1 MDTNTEFDA
10 AFAEATGEQP
20 VALEPVVEEPAA
32 APVEEPAAA
41 PQEEV
46 PAATKEPTEPVEPA
60 PVEEPAAVVE
70 PAPAPQPV
78 IDTNALAEALVQAQ
92 QKAAQPVAEPS
103 PQAAQ
108 EREATYEDYLSEQD
122 AAAVKLLRDEWGEVA
137 SAVQP
142 LIAASVKAALVNQEK
157 HYNALLQQRLAPM
170 ESAAAKSQEQL
181 YWQSIH
187 AVHPDATQLAPKVGE
202 WIVSLPEN
210 TLIERTTKQ
219 AFMQAYN
226 SPRVDEAVELLTA
239 YKQAIGTTGAAPA
252 QPASSAAQVPPKA
265 APVSNAALAATLAP
279 PAAQRS
285 TMTTS
290 RDPND
295 YESAFAEAI
304 NR

>member
-46 PAATKEPTEPVEPA
+46 PAATEEPTEPVEPA
-60 PVEEPAAVVE
+60 PAEEPAAAVE
-70 PAPAPQPV
+70 AAPAPQPV

-92 QKAAQPVAEPS
+92 QKAAHPAAEPPKEDKEPS
-103 PQAAQ
+103 
-108 EREATYEDYLSEQD
+108 YEDFLDDS
-122 AAAVKLLRDEWGEVA
+122 AKNAIKLLNEEWGEVA
-137 SAVQP
+137 TAVQP
-142 LIAASVKAALVNQEK
+142 LITAHVQAALANQEK
-157 HYNALLQQRLAPM
+157 QFLALVQQRLAPV
-170 ESAAAKSQEQL
+170 ESVVVQSQEQL
-181 YWQSIH
+181 YWQTIQ
-187 AVHPDATQLAPKVGE
+187 AAHPDFREAAAAIPA
-202 WIVSLPEN
+202 WIE
-210 TLIERTTKQ
+210 KQ
-219 AFMQAYN
+219 PALYRPALLQAYN
-226 SPRVDEAVELLTA
+226 QGTAEQVVELLTT

-265 APVSNAALAATLAP
+265 APVNNAALAATLAP

>member
-41 PQEEV
+41 LQEEV
-46 PAATKEPTEPVEPA
+46 PVATEEPTEPVEPA
-60 PVEEPAAVVE
+60 PAEEPAAAVE
-70 PAPAPQPV
+70 AAPAPQPV

-92 QKAAQPVAEPS
+92 QKAAQPAAEQPKEDKEPS
-103 PQAAQ
+103 
-108 EREATYEDYLSEQD
+108 YEDYLDDS
-122 AAAVKLLRDEWGEVA
+122 AKNAIKLLNEEWGEVA
-137 SAVQP
+137 TAVQP
-142 LIAASVKAALVNQEK
+142 LITAHVQAALAKQEK
-157 HYNALLQQRLAPM
+157 QFLALVQQRLAPV
-170 ESAAAKSQEQL
+170 ESVVVQSQEQL
-181 YWQSIH
+181 YWQTIQ
-187 AVHPDATQLAPKVGE
+187 AAHPDFREAAAAIPA
-202 WIVSLPEN
+202 WIE
-210 TLIERTTKQ
+210 KQ
-219 AFMQAYN
+219 PALYRPALLQAYN
-226 SPRVDEAVELLTA
+226 QGTAEQVVELLTT

>member
-32 APVEEPAAA
+32 ALVEEPAAA
-41 PQEEV
+41 PQEEA
-46 PAATKEPTEPVEPA
+46 PAAIEEPTEPVEPVPA
-60 PVEEPAAVVE
+60 EEPATVVE

-92 QKAAQPVAEPS
+92 QKAAQPAAEPPKEDKEPS
-103 PQAAQ
+103 
-108 EREATYEDYLSEQD
+108 YEDYLDDS
-122 AAAVKLLRDEWGEVA
+122 AKNAIKLLNEEWGEVA
-137 SAVQP
+137 TAVQP
-142 LIAASVKAALVNQEK
+142 LITAHVQAALAKQEK
-157 HYNALLQQRLAPM
+157 QFLALVQQRLAPV
-170 ESAAAKSQEQL
+170 ESVVVQSQEQL
-181 YWQSIH
+181 YWQTIQ
-187 AVHPDATQLAPKVGE
+187 AAHPDFREAAAAIPA
-202 WIVSLPEN
+202 WIE
-210 TLIERTTKQ
+210 KQ
-219 AFMQAYN
+219 PALYRPALLQAYN
-226 SPRVDEAVELLTA
+226 QGTAEQVVDLLTT

>member
-46 PAATKEPTEPVEPA
+46 PVAAEEPTEPVEPA

-92 QKAAQPVAEPS
+92 QKAAQPAAEPPKEDKEPS
-103 PQAAQ
+103 
-108 EREATYEDYLSEQD
+108 YEDYLDDS
-122 AAAVKLLRDEWGEVA
+122 AKNAIKLLNEEWGEVA
-137 SAVQP
+137 TAVQP
-142 LIAASVKAALVNQEK
+142 LITAHVQAALAKQEK
-157 HYNALLQQRLAPM
+157 QFLALVQQRLAPV
-170 ESAAAKSQEQL
+170 ESVVVQSQEQL
-181 YWQSIH
+181 YWQTIQ
-187 AVHPDATQLAPKVGE
+187 AAHPDFREAAAAIPA
-202 WIVSLPEN
+202 WIE
-210 TLIERTTKQ
+210 KQ
-219 AFMQAYN
+219 PALYRPALLQAYN
-226 SPRVDEAVELLTA
+226 QGTAEQVVELLTT

>member
-32 APVEEPAAA
+32 ALVEEPAAA

-46 PAATKEPTEPVEPA
+46 PLAAEEPTEPVEPA

-92 QKAAQPVAEPS
+92 QKAAQPAAEPPKEDKEPS
-103 PQAAQ
+103 
-108 EREATYEDYLSEQD
+108 YEDYLDDS
-122 AAAVKLLRDEWGEVA
+122 AKNAIKLLNEEWGEVA
-137 SAVQP
+137 TAVQP
-142 LIAASVKAALVNQEK
+142 LITAHVQAALAKQEK
-157 HYNALLQQRLAPM
+157 QFLALVQQRLAPV
-170 ESAAAKSQEQL
+170 ESVVVQSQEQL
-181 YWQSIH
+181 YWQTIQ
-187 AVHPDATQLAPKVGE
+187 AAHPDFREAAAAIPA
-202 WIVSLPEN
+202 WIE
-210 TLIERTTKQ
+210 KQ
-219 AFMQAYN
+219 PALYRPALLQAYN
-226 SPRVDEAVELLTA
+226 QGTAEQVVELLTT

>member
-46 PAATKEPTEPVEPA
+46 PAAAEEPTEPVEPA
-60 PVEEPAAVVE
+60 PAEEPAAAVE
-70 PAPAPQPV
+70 AAPAPQPV

-92 QKAAQPVAEPS
+92 QKAAQPAAEPPKEDKEPS
-103 PQAAQ
+103 
-108 EREATYEDYLSEQD
+108 YEDYLDDS
-122 AAAVKLLRDEWGEVA
+122 AKNAIKLLNEEWGEVA
-137 SAVQP
+137 TAVQP
-142 LIAASVKAALVNQEK
+142 LITAHVQAALAKQEK
-157 HYNALLQQRLAPM
+157 QFLALVQQRLAPV
-170 ESAAAKSQEQL
+170 ESVVVQSQEQL
-181 YWQSIH
+181 YWQTIQ
-187 AVHPDATQLAPKVGE
+187 AAHPDFREAAAAIPA
-202 WIVSLPEN
+202 WIE
-210 TLIERTTKQ
+210 KQ
-219 AFMQAYN
+219 PALYRPALLQAYN
-226 SPRVDEAVELLTA
+226 QGTAEQVVELLTT

>member
-46 PAATKEPTEPVEPA
+46 PVATEEPTEPVEPA
-60 PVEEPAAVVE
+60 PVEEPAAAVE
-70 PAPAPQPV
+70 AAPAPQPV

-92 QKAAQPVAEPS
+92 QKAAQPAAEPPKEDKEPS
-103 PQAAQ
+103 
-108 EREATYEDYLSEQD
+108 YEDYLDDS
-122 AAAVKLLRDEWGEVA
+122 AKNAIKLLNEEWGEVA
-137 SAVQP
+137 TAVQP
-142 LIAASVKAALVNQEK
+142 LITAHVQAALAKQEK
-157 HYNALLQQRLAPM
+157 QFLALVQQRLAPV
-170 ESAAAKSQEQL
+170 ESVVVQSQEQL
-181 YWQSIH
+181 YWQTIQ
-187 AVHPDATQLAPKVGE
+187 AAHPDFREAAAAIPA
-202 WIVSLPEN
+202 WIE
-210 TLIERTTKQ
+210 KQ
-219 AFMQAYN
+219 PALYRPALLQAYN
-226 SPRVDEAVELLTA
+226 QGTAEQVVELLTT

>member
-46 PAATKEPTEPVEPA
+46 PVATEEPTEPVEPA
-60 PVEEPAAVVE
+60 PAEEPAAVVE

-92 QKAAQPVAEPS
+92 QKAAQPAAEPPKENKEPS
-103 PQAAQ
+103 
-108 EREATYEDYLSEQD
+108 YEDYLDDS
-122 AAAVKLLRDEWGEVA
+122 AKNAIKLLNEEWGEVA
-137 SAVQP
+137 TAVQP
-142 LIAASVKAALVNQEK
+142 LITAHVQAALAKQEK
-157 HYNALLQQRLAPM
+157 QFLALVQQRLAPV
-170 ESAAAKSQEQL
+170 ESVVVQSQEQL
-181 YWQSIH
+181 YWQTIQ
-187 AVHPDATQLAPKVGE
+187 AAHPDFREAAAAIPA
-202 WIVSLPEN
+202 WIE
-210 TLIERTTKQ
+210 KQ
-219 AFMQAYN
+219 PALYRPALLQAYN
-226 SPRVDEAVELLTA
+226 QGTAEQVVELLTT

>member
-46 PAATKEPTEPVEPA
+46 PAAAEEPTEPVEPA
-60 PVEEPAAVVE
+60 PAEEPAAAVE

-92 QKAAQPVAEPS
+92 QKAAQPAAEPPKEDKEPS
-103 PQAAQ
+103 
-108 EREATYEDYLSEQD
+108 YEDYLDDS
-122 AAAVKLLRDEWGEVA
+122 AKNAIKLLNEEWGEVA
-137 SAVQP
+137 TAVQP
-142 LIAASVKAALVNQEK
+142 LITAHVQAALAKQEK
-157 HYNALLQQRLAPM
+157 QFLALVQQRLAPV
-170 ESAAAKSQEQL
+170 ESVVVQSQEQL
-181 YWQSIH
+181 YWQTIQ
-187 AVHPDATQLAPKVGE
+187 AAHPDFREAAAAIPA
-202 WIVSLPEN
+202 WIE
-210 TLIERTTKQ
+210 KQ
-219 AFMQAYN
+219 PALYRPALLQAYN
-226 SPRVDEAVELLTA
+226 QGTAEQVVELLTT

>member
-20 VALEPVVEEPAA
+20 VALEPVVEEPAT

-46 PAATKEPTEPVEPA
+46 PVATEEPTEPVEPA
-60 PVEEPAAVVE
+60 PAEEPAAAVE
-70 PAPAPQPV
+70 AAPAPQPV

-92 QKAAQPVAEPS
+92 QKAAQPAAEPPKEDKAPS
-103 PQAAQ
+103 
-108 EREATYEDYLSEQD
+108 YEDYLDDS
-122 AAAVKLLRDEWGEVA
+122 AKNAIKLLNEEWGEVA
-137 SAVQP
+137 TAVQP
-142 LIAASVKAALVNQEK
+142 LITAHVQAALAKQEK
-157 HYNALLQQRLAPM
+157 QFLALVQQRLAPV
-170 ESAAAKSQEQL
+170 ESVVVQSQEQL
-181 YWQSIH
+181 YWQTIQ
-187 AVHPDATQLAPKVGE
+187 AAHPDFREAAAAIPA
-202 WIVSLPEN
+202 WIE
-210 TLIERTTKQ
+210 KQ
-219 AFMQAYN
+219 PALYRPALLQAYN
-226 SPRVDEAVELLTA
+226 QGTAEQVVELLTT

>member
-46 PAATKEPTEPVEPA
+46 PAAAEEPTEPVEPA
-60 PVEEPAAVVE
+60 PVEEPAAAVE
-70 PAPAPQPV
+70 AAPAPQPV

-92 QKAAQPVAEPS
+92 QKAAQPAAEPPKEDKEPS
-103 PQAAQ
+103 
-108 EREATYEDYLSEQD
+108 YEDYLDDS
-122 AAAVKLLRDEWGEVA
+122 AKNAIKLLNEEWGEVA
-137 SAVQP
+137 TAVQP
-142 LIAASVKAALVNQEK
+142 LITAHVQAALAKQEK
-157 HYNALLQQRLAPM
+157 QFLALVQQRLAPV
-170 ESAAAKSQEQL
+170 ESVVVQSQEQL
-181 YWQSIH
+181 YWQTIQ
-187 AVHPDATQLAPKVGE
+187 AAHPDFREAAAAIPA
-202 WIVSLPEN
+202 WIE
-210 TLIERTTKQ
+210 KQ
-219 AFMQAYN
+219 PALYRPALLQAYN
-226 SPRVDEAVELLTA
+226 QGTAEQVVELLTT

>member
-32 APVEEPAAA
+32 ALVEEPAAA

-46 PAATKEPTEPVEPA
+46 PLAAEEPTEPVEPA

-92 QKAAQPVAEPS
+92 QKAAQPAAEQPKEDKEPS
-103 PQAAQ
+103 
-108 EREATYEDYLSEQD
+108 YEDYLDDS
-122 AAAVKLLRDEWGEVA
+122 AKNAIKLLNEEWGEVA
-137 SAVQP
+137 TAVQP
-142 LIAASVKAALVNQEK
+142 LITAHVQAALAKQEK
-157 HYNALLQQRLAPM
+157 QFLALVQQRLAPV
-170 ESAAAKSQEQL
+170 ESVVVQSQEQL
-181 YWQSIH
+181 YWQTIQ
-187 AVHPDATQLAPKVGE
+187 AAHPDFREAAAAIPA
-202 WIVSLPEN
+202 WIE
-210 TLIERTTKQ
+210 KQ
-219 AFMQAYN
+219 PALYRPALLQAYN
-226 SPRVDEAVELLTA
+226 QGTAEQVVDLLTT

>member
-46 PAATKEPTEPVEPA
+46 PAAAEEPTEPVEPA
-60 PVEEPAAVVE
+60 PAEEPAAAVE
-70 PAPAPQPV
+70 AAPAPQPV

-92 QKAAQPVAEPS
+92 QKAAQPAAEPPKEDKEPS
-103 PQAAQ
+103 
-108 EREATYEDYLSEQD
+108 YEDYLDDS
-122 AAAVKLLRDEWGEVA
+122 AKNAIKLLNEEWGEVA
-137 SAVQP
+137 TAVQP
-142 LIAASVKAALVNQEK
+142 LITAHVQAALAKQEK
-157 HYNALLQQRLAPM
+157 QFLALVQQRLAPV
-170 ESAAAKSQEQL
+170 ESVVVQSQEQL
-181 YWQSIH
+181 YWQTIQ
-187 AVHPDATQLAPKVGE
+187 AAHPDFREAAAAIPA
-202 WIVSLPEN
+202 WIE
-210 TLIERTTKQ
+210 KQ
-219 AFMQAYN
+219 PALYRPALLQAYN
-226 SPRVDEAVELLTA
+226 QGTAEQVIDLLTT

>member
-46 PAATKEPTEPVEPA
+46 PAATEEPAEPVEPA

-92 QKAAQPVAEPS
+92 QKAAQPAAESPKEDKEPS
-103 PQAAQ
+103 
-108 EREATYEDYLSEQD
+108 YEDFLDDS
-122 AAAVKLLRDEWGEVA
+122 AKNAIKLLNEEWGEVA
-137 SAVQP
+137 TAVQP
-142 LIAASVKAALVNQEK
+142 LITAHVQAALAKQEK
-157 HYNALLQQRLAPM
+157 QFLALVQQRLAPV
-170 ESAAAKSQEQL
+170 ESVVVQSQEQL
-181 YWQSIH
+181 YWQTIQ
-187 AVHPDATQLAPKVGE
+187 AAHPDFREAAAAIPA
-202 WIVSLPEN
+202 WIE
-210 TLIERTTKQ
+210 KQ
-219 AFMQAYN
+219 PALYRPALLQAYN
-226 SPRVDEAVELLTA
+226 QGTAEQVVELLTT

>member
-20 VALEPVVEEPAA
+20 VAPEPVVEEPAA

-46 PAATKEPTEPVEPA
+46 PAAVEEPTEPVEPA

-92 QKAAQPVAEPS
+92 QKAAQPAAEPQKEDKEPS
-103 PQAAQ
+103 
-108 EREATYEDYLSEQD
+108 YEDYLD
-122 AAAVKLLRDEWGEVA
+122 DNAKNAVKLLNEEWGEVA
-137 SAVQP
+137 TAVQP
-142 LIAASVKAALVNQEK
+142 LITAHVQAALAKQEK
-157 HYNALLQQRLAPM
+157 QFLALVQQRLAPV
-170 ESAAAKSQEQL
+170 ESVVVQSQEQL
-181 YWQSIH
+181 YWQTIQ
-187 AVHPDATQLAPKVGE
+187 AAHPDFREAAAAIPA
-202 WIVSLPEN
+202 W
-210 TLIERTTKQ
+210 IERQ
-219 AFMQAYN
+219 PALYRPALMQAYN
-226 SPRVDEAVELLTA
+226 QGTAEQVVELLTT

>member
-32 APVEEPAAA
+32 SPVEEPAAA
-41 PQEEV
+41 PQEAV
-46 PAATKEPTEPVEPA
+46 PAVTEEPAEPVEPA

-92 QKAAQPVAEPS
+92 QKAAQPAAEPPKEDKEPS
-103 PQAAQ
+103 
-108 EREATYEDYLSEQD
+108 YEDYLDDS
-122 AAAVKLLRDEWGEVA
+122 AKNAIKLLNEEWGEVA
-137 SAVQP
+137 TAVQP
-142 LIAASVKAALVNQEK
+142 LITAHVQAALAKQEK
-157 HYNALLQQRLAPM
+157 QFLALVQQRLAPV
-170 ESAAAKSQEQL
+170 ESVVVQSQEQL
-181 YWQSIH
+181 YWQTIQ
-187 AVHPDATQLAPKVGE
+187 AAHPDFREAAAAIPA
-202 WIVSLPEN
+202 WIE
-210 TLIERTTKQ
+210 KQ
-219 AFMQAYN
+219 PALYRPALLQAYN
-226 SPRVDEAVELLTA
+226 QGTAEQVVELLTT

>member
-46 PAATKEPTEPVEPA
+46 PAATEEPTEPVEPA

-92 QKAAQPVAEPS
+92 QKAAQPAAEPPKEDKEPS
-103 PQAAQ
+103 
-108 EREATYEDYLSEQD
+108 YEDFLDDS
-122 AAAVKLLRDEWGEVA
+122 AKNAIKLLNEEWGEVA
-137 SAVQP
+137 TAVQP
-142 LIAASVKAALVNQEK
+142 LITAHVQAALAKQEK
-157 HYNALLQQRLAPM
+157 QFLALVQQRLAPV
-170 ESAAAKSQEQL
+170 ESVVVQSQEQL
-181 YWQSIH
+181 YWQTIQ
-187 AVHPDATQLAPKVGE
+187 AAHPDFREAAAAIPA
-202 WIVSLPEN
+202 WIE
-210 TLIERTTKQ
+210 KQ
-219 AFMQAYN
+219 PALYRPALLQAYN
-226 SPRVDEAVELLTA
+226 QGTAEQVVELLTT

>member
-46 PAATKEPTEPVEPA
+46 PAAAEEPTEPVEPA
-60 PVEEPAAVVE
+60 PAEEPAAAVE
-70 PAPAPQPV
+70 AAPAPQPV

-92 QKAAQPVAEPS
+92 QKAAQPAAEPPKEDKEPS
-103 PQAAQ
+103 
-108 EREATYEDYLSEQD
+108 YEDYLDDS
-122 AAAVKLLRDEWGEVA
+122 AKNAIKLLNEEWGEVA
-137 SAVQP
+137 TAVQP
-142 LIAASVKAALVNQEK
+142 LITAHVQAALAKQEK
-157 HYNALLQQRLAPM
+157 QFLALVQQRLAPV
-170 ESAAAKSQEQL
+170 ESVVVQSQEQL
-181 YWQSIH
+181 YWQTIQ
-187 AVHPDATQLAPKVGE
+187 AAHPDFREAAAAIPA
-202 WIVSLPEN
+202 WIE
-210 TLIERTTKQ
+210 KQ
-219 AFMQAYN
+219 PALYRPALLQAYN
-226 SPRVDEAVELLTA
+226 QGTAEQVVELLTT

-285 TMTTS
+285 TMPTS
-290 RDPND
+290 RDPYD

>member
-46 PAATKEPTEPVEPA
+46 PVAAEEPAEPVEPA

-70 PAPAPQPV
+70 QAPAPQPV

-92 QKAAQPVAEPS
+92 QKAAQPSAEPPKEDKEPS
-103 PQAAQ
+103 
-108 EREATYEDYLSEQD
+108 YEDFLDDS
-122 AAAVKLLRDEWGEVA
+122 AKNAIKLLNEEWGEVA
-137 SAVQP
+137 TAVQP
-142 LIAASVKAALVNQEK
+142 LITAHVQAALAKQEK
-157 HYNALLQQRLAPM
+157 QFLALVQQRLAPV
-170 ESAAAKSQEQL
+170 ESVVVQSQEQL
-181 YWQSIH
+181 YWQTIQ
-187 AVHPDATQLAPKVGE
+187 AAHPDFREAAAAIPA
-202 WIVSLPEN
+202 WIE
-210 TLIERTTKQ
+210 KQ
-219 AFMQAYN
+219 PALYRPALLQAYN
-226 SPRVDEAVELLTA
+226 QGTAEQVVELLTT

>member
-46 PAATKEPTEPVEPA
+46 PAAAEEPTEPVEPA
-60 PVEEPAAVVE
+60 PAEEPAAVVE

-92 QKAAQPVAEPS
+92 QKAAQPAAEPPKENKEPS
-103 PQAAQ
+103 
-108 EREATYEDYLSEQD
+108 YEDYLDDS
-122 AAAVKLLRDEWGEVA
+122 AKNAIKLLNEEWGEVA
-137 SAVQP
+137 TAVQP
-142 LIAASVKAALVNQEK
+142 LITAHVQAALAKQEK
-157 HYNALLQQRLAPM
+157 QFLALVQQRLAPV
-170 ESAAAKSQEQL
+170 ESVVVQSQEQL
-181 YWQSIH
+181 YWQTIQ
-187 AVHPDATQLAPKVGE
+187 AAHPDFREAAAAIPA
-202 WIVSLPEN
+202 WIE
-210 TLIERTTKQ
+210 KQ
-219 AFMQAYN
+219 PALYRPALLQAYN
-226 SPRVDEAVELLTA
+226 QGTAEQVVELLTT

>member
-32 APVEEPAAA
+32 ALVEEPAAA

-46 PAATKEPTEPVEPA
+46 PLAAEEPTEPVEPA

-142 LIAASVKAALVNQEK
+142 LIAASVRAALVNQEK

-181 YWQSIH
+181 YWQSIQ
-187 AVHPDATQLAPKVGE
+187 AAHPDFREAAAAIPA
-202 WIVSLPEN
+202 WIE
-210 TLIERTTKQ
+210 KQ
-219 AFMQAYN
+219 PALYRPALLQAYN
-226 SPRVDEAVELLTA
+226 QGTAEQVVDLLTT

>member
-46 PAATKEPTEPVEPA
+46 PAAAEEPTEPVEPA
-60 PVEEPAAVVE
+60 PAEEPAAAVE
-70 PAPAPQPV
+70 AAPAPQPV

-92 QKAAQPVAEPS
+92 QKAAQPAAEPPKEDKEPS
-103 PQAAQ
+103 
-108 EREATYEDYLSEQD
+108 YEDYLDDS
-122 AAAVKLLRDEWGEVA
+122 AKNAIKLLNEEWGEVA
-137 SAVQP
+137 TAVQP
-142 LIAASVKAALVNQEK
+142 LITAHVQAALAKQEK
-157 HYNALLQQRLAPM
+157 QFIALVQQRLAPV
-170 ESAAAKSQEQL
+170 ESVVVQSQEQL
-181 YWQSIH
+181 YWQTIQ
-187 AVHPDATQLAPKVGE
+187 AAHPDFREAAAAIPA
-202 WIVSLPEN
+202 WIE
-210 TLIERTTKQ
+210 KQ
-219 AFMQAYN
+219 PALYRPALLQAYN
-226 SPRVDEAVELLTA
+226 QGTAEQVVELLTT

>member
-46 PAATKEPTEPVEPA
+46 PAAAEEPTEPVEPA
-60 PVEEPAAVVE
+60 PAEEPAAAVE

-92 QKAAQPVAEPS
+92 QKAAQPASEPPKEDKEPS
-103 PQAAQ
+103 
-108 EREATYEDYLSEQD
+108 YEDYLDDS
-122 AAAVKLLRDEWGEVA
+122 AKNAIKLLNEEWGEVA
-137 SAVQP
+137 TAVQP
-142 LIAASVKAALVNQEK
+142 LITAHVQAALAKQEK
-157 HYNALLQQRLAPM
+157 QFLALVQQRLAPV
-170 ESAAAKSQEQL
+170 ESVVVQSQEQL
-181 YWQSIH
+181 YWQTIQ
-187 AVHPDATQLAPKVGE
+187 AAHPDFREAAAAIPA
-202 WIVSLPEN
+202 WIE
-210 TLIERTTKQ
+210 KQ
-219 AFMQAYN
+219 PALYRPALLQAYN
-226 SPRVDEAVELLTA
+226 QGTAEQVVELLTT

>member
-41 PQEEV
+41 PQEEE
-46 PAATKEPTEPVEPA
+46 PLAAEEPTEPVEPA

-92 QKAAQPVAEPS
+92 QKAAQPAAEPPKEDKEPS
-103 PQAAQ
+103 
-108 EREATYEDYLSEQD
+108 YEDYLDDS
-122 AAAVKLLRDEWGEVA
+122 AKNAIKLLNEEWGEVA
-137 SAVQP
+137 TAVQP
-142 LIAASVKAALVNQEK
+142 LITAHVQAALAKQEK
-157 HYNALLQQRLAPM
+157 QFLALVQQRLAPV
-170 ESAAAKSQEQL
+170 ESVVVQSQEQL
-181 YWQSIH
+181 YWQTIQ
-187 AVHPDATQLAPKVGE
+187 AAHPDFREAAAAIPA
-202 WIVSLPEN
+202 WIE
-210 TLIERTTKQ
+210 KQ
-219 AFMQAYN
+219 PALYRPALLQAYN
-226 SPRVDEAVELLTA
+226 QGTAEQVVELLTT